1 MIYLYFISLLLII
14 FLSFYIFSIRKNCPK
29 SIKGIVTIAT
39 IMIILRMATLMLT
52 FIKKSI
58 SYMVYFKY
66 TYYLNFIYIPII
78 ISIVFFI
85 LWRNSKLKS
94 SRLVIVLIISAMLYL
109 IILLLNK
116 PIVEIFT
123 DYKMGYVI
131 NFAIPITE
139 FYYGFVNVIAFA
151 FIMKFLLYAKDTNG
165 VLIVVAASLLSLVE
179 VALILGFGS
188 YMPQPLMSEAIWVV
202 ALERCVESFQGNKK

>member
-66 TYYLNFIYIPII
+66 TYYLNFIYIPIYYQI
-78 ISIVFFI
+78 TPLVFLLGIVLMSFLMSFVY
-85 LWRNSKLKS
+85 LWFRKS
-94 SRLVIVLIISAMLYL
+94 SVWLYG
-109 IILLLNK
+109 IWFC
-116 PIVEIFT
+116 IF
-123 DYKMGYVI
+123 Y
-131 NFAIPITE
+131 E
-139 FYYGFVNVIAFA
+139 
-151 FIMKFLLYAKDTNG
+151 
-165 VLIVVAASLLSLVE
+165 
-179 VALILGFGS
+179 LILIWQ
-188 YMPQPLMSEAIWVV
+188 MPIACVTFWKSTWGTRDTKEDLEAK
-202 ALERCVESFQGNKK
+202 AKKEKRKSKTTKVSASINE

>member
-123 DYKMGYVI
+123 DYKK
-131 NFAIPITE
+131 NFKKNPVKKSQQNAWFKSSS
-139 FYYGFVNVIAFA
+139 FYSADL
-151 FIMKFLLYAKDTNG
+151 KEK
-165 VLIVVAASLLSLVE
+165 SK
-179 VALILGFGS
+179 GS
-188 YMPQPLMSEAIWVV
+188 PV
-202 ALERCVESFQGNKK
+202 R